1 MGLHSLQLEPF
12 LSMSSSYGRK
22 QIESETVGT
31 GFQIAPMIDVVF
43 VIMLFFMVMANSVK
57 VEHEL
62 KTVLPGPPSDV
73 IPGTV
78 DELRI
83 EIAEDGAVLMND
95 EEFDSASDAKLPTLT
110 ANLIRLK
117 KDADFRNERVVVT
130 LQSEEQAKY
139 ERIIQVMNALA
150 AAKIA
155 FVTFTIGT
163 EEF

>member
-1 MGLHSLQLEPF
+1 
-12 LSMSSSYGRK
+12 MSSSHGRRR
-22 QIESETVGT
+22 IESEAVGT

-62 KTVLPGPPSDV
+62 KTVLPGPPSGMV
-73 IPGTV
+73 V
-78 DELRI
+78 DTSEELRI
-83 EIAEDGAVLMND
+83 EIADDGAVLMND
-95 EEFDSASDAKLPTLT
+95 EEYDSASDTTLPALT
-110 ANLIRLK
+110 ASLIRLK

-130 LQSEEQAKY
+130 LQTEEQARY

-155 FVTFTIGT
+155 FVTFTIGS
-163 EEF
+163 EGF